1 VAESELLLHPLLEQL
16 FVKMILNTHSL
27 MVMGK
32 VGRYEGNVMTWVR
45 ASNGKLIDR
54 TLRYLDFLI
63 EKRNLTNP
71 GREKLLEMMF
81 NELPVI
87 GPNDAMV
94 LRILDQLTVKPHDAK

>member
-1 VAESELLLHPLLEQL
+1 
-16 FVKMILNTHSL
+16 MILNTHSL